1 MEGDLTK
8 TINHYGK
15 LIFCMMTSN
24 RGETK
29 TKIFQIN
36 IMRKRMEERD
46 VAFGMMKKIFN
57 IMNKMYERNF
67 TK

>member
-1 MEGDLTK
+1 
-8 TINHYGK
+8 
-15 LIFCMMTSN
+15 MTSN